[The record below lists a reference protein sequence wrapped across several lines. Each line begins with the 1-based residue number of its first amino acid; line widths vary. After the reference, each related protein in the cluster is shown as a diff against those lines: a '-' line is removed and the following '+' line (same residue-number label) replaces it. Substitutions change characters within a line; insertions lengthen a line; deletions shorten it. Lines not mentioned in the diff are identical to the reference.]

1 MAENHEQFD
10 RGRFE
15 GQVLARLDSIV
26 GSIAEINVVFL
37 KHSDIDKNE
46 FAILHKR
53 IDSIQKFIWTISGAL
68 VILGVIWQFISPRI
82 TTLIHLSN

>member
-1 MAENHEQFD
+1 MEDGKEQFD

-26 GSIAEINVVFL
+26 ASIAEINVVFI
-37 KHSDIDKNE
+37 KHSDADKSE

-53 IDSIQKFIWTISGAL
+53 IDELERVRWLAYGVVVVIGIVFQLIAPRLITL
-68 VILGVIWQFISPRI
+68 V
-82 TTLIHLSN
+82 HLSN